1 VPCADPL
8 LQPCTLHKA
17 AVTFTQAANLAGVY
31 GGARFRI
38 SLSEDIVSFSD
49 NDVIQIT
56 VPKALEFY
64 PWSCLISAGWTMLRR
79 GIRLKQN
86 DWKCFG
92 RADHEMNLRY
102 LTNRHLN
109 FLSVIMAQHKVGSIR
124 GAKMDS
130 FIKDWARWSVG
141 ERYTAI
147 AIVAASVI
155 GLASHFLFEMI

>member
-1 VPCADPL
+1 
-8 LQPCTLHKA
+8 
-17 AVTFTQAANLAGVY
+17 
-31 GGARFRI
+31 
-38 SLSEDIVSFSD
+38 
-49 NDVIQIT
+49 
-56 VPKALEFY
+56 
-64 PWSCLISAGWTMLRR
+64 
-79 GIRLKQN
+79 
-86 DWKCFG
+86 
-92 RADHEMNLRY
+92 MNLRY

-109 FLSVIMAQHKVGSIR
+109 FLSVIMAEHKVGSIR